1 MECIGRNL
9 LALSRK
15 TGCLNS
21 LNTPEMTVFGLINVR
36 FRKRRDVRKAP
47 SKIYDVR
54 EPTPKDPE
62 EMKIM
67 RDKYRKYKTQI
78 GSIR

>member
-1 MECIGRNL
+1 M
-9 LALSRK
+9 LALSRR

-47 SKIYDVR
+47 SKIYNVR
-54 EPTPKDPE
+54 EPTPRDPE
-62 EMKIM
+62 EMKILL
-67 RDKYRKYKTQI
+67 DKKRKYYTQI
-78 GSIR
+78 GSIK